1 MRILALAF
9 TGLVS
14 GTITGVL
21 MPNVAAAEGDALV
34 IGNSSYNGVQ
44 TLFAATQ
51 VAETAQALRDR
62 GFDVTEARDAGGAAM
77 SDGFRTFVSA
87 IDGDDGPVVVIL
99 AGAFAHADHGSW
111 LLPAADGSGLADAA
125 VMVEAFPVEA
135 VLSVLAK
142 SPGRSF
148 LVLAE
153 SGVAGEFG
161 DFLEP
166 GLGELR
172 VPEGVTV
179 LRGEEA
185 KVARFAAG
193 DLVKVGVPVVA
204 AARAAGLTVSGN
216 GGADLVVVER
226 EPVDD
231 VGGAPG
237 GVPEDGPVAAVE
249 PEPEAVEE
257 APEVAESAA
266 PEPAPVAEA
275 EPEVAEAE
283 GTDAAEM
290 PSDEVVEVIE
300 PETEADAAAAEVA
313 ESPAADMPEAETAD
327 APVAE
332 VTEAPEADTAEAPV
346 AEVTEAPE
354 ADTAEAPVAEVTEAT
369 EADTAEAPVAEVTE
383 APEAEVADA
392 PEAADTG
399 EAEAVVA
406 AEPEPAEAPEP
417 VMAETAEPAPADEV
431 APEVAETA
439 PVAEPEDT
447 RSEVEIAADDAAW
460 RAARIENTEASY
472 TSYLK
477 AQPDGAYTNAANQRI
492 KAIKSDPF
500 YDLRRAEDFLG
511 LTREARRDIQRDL
524 DLLGYYTWAV
534 DGIFGEGTREAVRGW
549 QKNAGME
556 ETGYLD
562 LDQIAKIE
570 ADAAAKEQAADA
582 QRARE
587 RARQAAAAEAER
599 KRAAQEAAAAA
610 EAARAEPAPRRGPS
624 DAAMWAEVE
633 RLGTEEQVRRYLRA
647 YPNGARATQARNMLA
662 VIERMRGG

>member
-51 VAETAQALRDR
+51 VAETAQALRDK

-161 DFLEP
+161 EFLEP

-266 PEPAPVAEA
+266 PEPAPVAE
-275 EPEVAEAE
+275 PEVAEAE
-283 GTDAAEM
+283 GADAAEM
-290 PSDEVVEVIE
+290 ASDEVIE
-300 PETEADAAAAEVA
+300 PETEADAPMAEVA
-313 ESPAADMPEAETAD
+313 ETPAADMPEAETAD

-354 ADTAEAPVAEVTEAT
+354 ADTAEAPVAEVTEA
-369 EADTAEAPVAEVTE
+369 
-383 APEAEVADA
+383 PEAG
-392 PEAADTG
+392 AADTG

>member
-51 VAETAQALRDR
+51 VAETAQALRDN

-257 APEVAESAA
+257 APDVAESAA

-275 EPEVAEAE
+275 EVAEAE
-283 GTDAAEM
+283 GTDASEM

-300 PETEADAAAAEVA
+300 PETEADAPAAEVA
-313 ESPAADMPEAETAD
+313 ETPAEDMPEAETAD

-354 ADTAEAPVAEVTEAT
+354 ADTAEAPVAEVTEAP

-492 KAIKSDPF
+492 KAIRSDPF

-534 DGIFGEGTREAVRGW
+534 DGIFGEGTRDAVRGW

-662 VIERMRGG
+662 VIERTRGG

>member
-14 GTITGVL
+14 GTITGAL
-21 MPNVAAAEGDALV
+21 TPNAAEAAGDALV

-51 VAETAQALRDR
+51 VAETAQALRDK

-87 IDGDDGPVVVIL
+87 MEGDDPVVVIL

-142 SPGRSF
+142 SPGRAF

-166 GLGELR
+166 GLGELK

-216 GGADLVVVER
+216 SGADLVVVTS
-226 EPVDD
+226 EPTEDM
-231 VGGAPG
+231 GGAPG
-237 GVPEDGPVAAVE
+237 GLPEDGPVAAAD
-249 PEPEAVEE
+249 PAPEAADE
-257 APEVAESAA
+257 APMTPDVAENAETGA
-266 PEPAPVAEA
+266 APVAE
-275 EPEVAEAE
+275 PETGIAEADSPE
-283 GTDAAEM
+283 APADA
-290 PSDEVVEVIE
+290 VVEVME
-300 PETEADAAAAEVA
+300 PETEAETQAPAAEV
-313 ESPAADMPEAETAD
+313 ADMPEADTVDTAE
-327 APVAE
+327 APVADMAE
-332 VTEAPEADTAEAPV
+332 AQAPEPAEAPV

-354 ADTAEAPVAEVTEAT
+354 VETAEAPEADVTEAS
-369 EADTAEAPVAEVTE
+369 EADVAE
-383 APEAEVADA
+383 APEAPMADV
-392 PEAADTG
+392 PEAGMSETG
-399 EAEAVVA
+399 EAEAETVVA
-406 AEPEPAEAPEP
+406 AEPDPAEAPEP

-472 TSYLK
+472 SSYLK
-477 AQPDGAYTNAANQRI
+477 AQPDGAYVNAATQRI
-492 KAIKSDPF
+492 KAIKADPH

-524 DLLGYYTWAV
+524 DMLGYYTWAV
-534 DGIFGEGTREAVRGW
+534 DGIFGEGTRDAVRGW
-549 QKNAGME
+549 QKNAGLE

-570 ADAAAKEQAADA
+570 ADATAKEQAADA
-582 QRARE
+582 QRARD

-599 KRAAQEAAAAA
+599 KRAAEAAAAAA
-610 EAARAEPAPRRGPS
+610 EAAQDDPAPRRGPS

-647 YPNGARATQARNMLA
+647 FPNGARATQARNMLA